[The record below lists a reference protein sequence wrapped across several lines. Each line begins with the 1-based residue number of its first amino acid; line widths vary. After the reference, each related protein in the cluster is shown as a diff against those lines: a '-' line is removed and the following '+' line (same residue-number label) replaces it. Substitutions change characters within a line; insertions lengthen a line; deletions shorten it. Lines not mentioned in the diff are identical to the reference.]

1 MKMDACLPGPPPNS
15 RRLIVHVCSL
25 SAQVIKTKLRTSIY
39 YYHPKSFST
48 KNVKQGQTMSND
60 VKTRSNKVKQ
70 ECQTRSNNV
79 ERCQTRSNKVKQGK
93 TMSNNV
99 KHGIF
104 SWYHPSQTHDS
115 QTHDEGETVREMGV
129 FRPRTS
135 CKQSTFPFNNI
146 LCKRSTF
153 PLKNILAKQS
163 TVPLKNIST
172 LKQSTPY
179 GSLLGRWAGAVRS
192 R

>member
-1 MKMDACLPGPPPNS
+1 MSNKVKQC
-15 RRLIVHVCSL
+15 
-25 SAQVIKTKLRTSIY
+25 RTMS
-39 YYHPKSFST
+39 
-48 KNVKQGQTMSND
+48 KQGQ
-60 VKTRSNKVKQ
+60 TRSNKVKQ
-70 ECQTRSNNV
+70 ECQTMSNDV
-79 ERCQTRSNKVKQGK
+79 KQCQTRSNKVKQCQ

>member
-1 MKMDACLPGPPPNS
+1 MKMDAILPGPPPNS

-60 VKTRSNKVKQ
+60 VKQ
-70 ECQTRSNNV
+70 G
-79 ERCQTRSNKVKQGK
+79 QTRSNKVKQCQ

-153 PLKNILAKQS
+153 PLKNI
-163 TVPLKNIST
+163 ST